1 MTEEDDHPVVR
12 VMDLTESHYELLKK
26 LETEREVVTGES
38 PKHLQRYFRGLR
50 LSYSQLDSSL
60 SKDAQRWR
68 IQLTRGFL
76 VVVRLKP
83 RFYDKIRVRV
93 EQH

>member
-1 MTEEDDHPVVR
+1 MPEEDRPVVR
-12 VMDLTESHYELLKK
+12 VMDLTDKHYELLRQ
-26 LETEREVVTGES
+26 LEEKQEALTDES

-50 LSYSQLDSSL
+50 LQYSQLDSSL
-60 SKDAQRWR
+60 RKDAQRWR

-76 VVVRLKP
+76 VVVRLRP
-83 RFYDKIRVRV
+83 RYYDKVRVRV